1 MGEGGDMSTSVEVP
15 KITAAEFVV
24 NPANINTATKLR
36 VYVVEETIILEPY
49 YYYSGEIYG
58 GEV

>member
-1 MGEGGDMSTSVEVP
+1 MSTSVEVP